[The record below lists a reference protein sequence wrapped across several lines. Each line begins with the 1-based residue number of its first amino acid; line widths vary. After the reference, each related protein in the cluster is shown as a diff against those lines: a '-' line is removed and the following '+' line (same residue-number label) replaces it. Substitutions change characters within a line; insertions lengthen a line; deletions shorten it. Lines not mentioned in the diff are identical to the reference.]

1 MKHTRILAL
10 VLAAAAASHALGDR
24 TVFDTTH
31 APPPPNP
38 RKGAPFVVGLELGA
52 NSLASVLGGRLTWY
66 PFQNIALDAGGSWSQ
81 SGLRG
86 GFGARY
92 FLSDSF
98 SSPFV
103 GVAWKRSAGVDSA
116 SLDDGKSTA
125 SQVTINSI
133 QWVDAQVGY
142 EIRNSD
148 GLVVI
153 FTTGWSFAITPEA
166 DRWKKVSGDVSKDA
180 SDNLS
185 LYTGSGPIGAI
196 SVGFGF

>member
-1 MKHTRILAL
+1 MKHLRFLAL

-31 APPPPNP
+31 TPAPANP
-38 RKGAPFVVGLELGA
+38 RKGAPFVVGLELGV
-52 NSLASVLGGRLTWY
+52 NSLASALGGRFTWY
-66 PFQNIALDAGGSWSQ
+66 PVQNVALDAGGAWSM

-103 GVAWKRSAGVDSA
+103 GIAWKRSAGVDSA
-116 SLDDGKSTA
+116 SLDDGKQGSN
-125 SQVTINSI
+125 QVTLNPT

-142 EIRNSD
+142 EIRRLD

-153 FTTGWSFAITPEA
+153 FTTGWSFAITPEEE
-166 DRWKKVSGDVSKDA
+166 RYQKHGSISKDA

-196 SVGFGF
+196 SVGIGF